1 MYGDNIYPNFCCFN
15 VAEDGVECKRFYEN
29 KYYLQVYLDNCTFKI
44 INTEM
49 IDYDGNVFK
58 TDQFLSFRN
67 PVLDRIDLSEL
78 IDDAKSNNSKECMAF
93 SLLVF

>member
-1 MYGDNIYPNFCCFN
+1 MNALTVYDDRYIKNKIRMYGDNIYTNFCSFN
-15 VAEDGVECKRFYEN
+15 VAEDGVECKSFYEN

-58 TDQFLSFRN
+58 TD
-67 PVLDRIDLSEL
+67 
-78 IDDAKSNNSKECMAF
+78 
-93 SLLVF
+93 